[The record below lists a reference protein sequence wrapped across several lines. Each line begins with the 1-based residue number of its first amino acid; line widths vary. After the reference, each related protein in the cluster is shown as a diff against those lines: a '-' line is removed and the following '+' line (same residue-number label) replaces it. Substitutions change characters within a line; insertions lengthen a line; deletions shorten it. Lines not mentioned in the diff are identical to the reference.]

1 MTLRRRR
8 GTKKGI
14 NMPHMTEDVGASGS
28 AVVMVRGVVGAA
40 GAALL
45 VVEVEMEGDV
55 VVVKLFQFL
64 KHKAKRKMINVG
76 EGGAGV
82 TGDPETSATWTPRSG
97 SRGTR
102 PGRPP
107 RTTAASRQRRR
118 RSSGRRQEE

>member
-1 MTLRRRR
+1 
-8 GTKKGI
+8 
-14 NMPHMTEDVGASGS
+14 MPHMTED
-28 AVVMVRGVVGAA
+28 AVVMVKGVVGAA

-45 VVEVEMEGDV
+45 VVEVEGDV

-64 KHKAKRKMINVG
+64 KHKAEMRKMNNVA
-76 EGGAGV
+76 EGGGGV

>member
-1 MTLRRRR
+1 
-8 GTKKGI
+8 
-14 NMPHMTEDVGASGS
+14 MPHMTED
-28 AVVMVRGVVGAA
+28 AVVMVKGVVGAA

-45 VVEVEMEGDV
+45 VVEVEGDV

-64 KHKAKRKMINVG
+64 KHKAKKRKMNNVA
-76 EGGAGV
+76 EGGGGV

-107 RTTAASRQRRR
+107 RTTAASRQRRS

>member
-1 MTLRRRR
+1 
-8 GTKKGI
+8 
-14 NMPHMTEDVGASGS
+14 MPHMTEDVGASGS
-28 AVVMVRGVVGAA
+28 AVVMVKGVVGAA

-64 KHKAKRKMINVG
+64 KHKAETRKMNNVA
-76 EGGAGV
+76 EGGGGV

>member
-1 MTLRRRR
+1 
-8 GTKKGI
+8 
-14 NMPHMTEDVGASGS
+14 MPHMTEDVGASGS
-28 AVVMVRGVVGAA
+28 AVVMVKGVVGAA

-45 VVEVEMEGDV
+45 VVEVEVEGDV

-64 KHKAKRKMINVG
+64 KHNVG
-76 EGGAGV
+76 EGGGGV

-107 RTTAASRQRRR
+107 RTTAASRQRRS

>member
-1 MTLRRRR
+1 
-8 GTKKGI
+8 
-14 NMPHMTEDVGASGS
+14 MPHMTED
-28 AVVMVRGVVGAA
+28 AVVMVKGVVGAA

-45 VVEVEMEGDV
+45 VVEVEGDV

-64 KHKAKRKMINVG
+64 KHNVG
-76 EGGAGV
+76 EGGGGV

-107 RTTAASRQRRR
+107 RTTAASRQRRS

>member
-1 MTLRRRR
+1 
-8 GTKKGI
+8 
-14 NMPHMTEDVGASGS
+14 MPHMTEDVGASGS

-45 VVEVEMEGDV
+45 VVEVEGDV

-64 KHKAKRKMINVG
+64 KHNVG
-76 EGGAGV
+76 EGGGGV

>member
-1 MTLRRRR
+1 
-8 GTKKGI
+8 
-14 NMPHMTEDVGASGS
+14 MPHMTEDVGASGS
-28 AVVMVRGVVGAA
+28 AVVMVKGVVGAA

-64 KHKAKRKMINVG
+64 KHNVG
-76 EGGAGV
+76 EGVGGV

>member
-1 MTLRRRR
+1 
-8 GTKKGI
+8 
-14 NMPHMTEDVGASGS
+14 MPHMTEDVGASGS
-28 AVVMVRGVVGAA
+28 AVVMVKGVVGAA

-45 VVEVEMEGDV
+45 VVEVEVEGDV
-55 VVVKLFQFL
+55 VVVKL
-64 KHKAKRKMINVG
+64 KHKAEKRKMNNVA
-76 EGGAGV
+76 EGGGGV